1 MILQVANTWKSHF
14 FRSNKLKEELRLETG
29 SKMAFSLDLKRVL
42 ISDSVDRCCQTIL
55 EANGI
60 HVDLKTKLTK
70 EELLAEI
77 PVSWSLVIL

>member
-1 MILQVANTWKSHF
+1 
-14 FRSNKLKEELRLETG
+14 
-29 SKMAFSLDLKRVL
+29 MAFSLDLKRVL
-42 ISDSVDRCCQTIL
+42 ISDNVDRCCQTIL

-77 PVSWSLVIL
+77 PVSWTVVGAL